1 MQGNAKL
8 LPRDYVGVTPPSDPG
23 AAPDAK
29 RGLSESS
36 AERPARRLFKTSG
49 RTNRYIPWVHI
60 SAVLFAIDVVA
71 ALAAGLLARAQIA
84 GIFAVPHLSTS
95 LVTTVAPLAC
105 CRVFYVRGL
114 YTPSKLVRPGRFSAI
129 AFASV
134 EVGAI
139 LIATASI
146 GMLLSPGESTV
157 WLGGG
162 SAYAMAVP
170 PSILVGIVCSVVL
183 MATRWSCCLIWQFLS
198 RLNFS
203 CNRVLLAG
211 EPAERVIAQLA
222 ATDCAS
228 MEVTGVL
235 SDSPHDGSHI
245 GLKKYRV
252 LGKLD
257 DLAKIVRQEMVDTLV
272 VVLPWS
278 AQSDIAHLLARA
290 FQLPVDVHFLP
301 DETSGLFLAGS
312 EKAETP
318 IQNSLVV
325 RRAPLS
331 GSKAMLKRVED
342 IMLAS
347 ALLLAFAPLMTIL
360 AAVIKLDS
368 PGPVLFWQQR
378 RGFNGRVFEVI
389 KFRSMYV
396 SMSDPAAHCQTS
408 PSDRRVTRVGALL
421 RRHSLDEL
429 PQLLNVLRGDMS
441 IVGPRPHPLGMRTEG
456 TLVDAVQ
463 AYEGRCQMRPGLT
476 GWAQVN
482 GWRGELNTLEK
493 LERRIEHDLFY
504 IGNWSLLLD
513 LQILLRTFLC
523 VLHDKNA
530 H

>member
-146 GMLLSPGESTV
+146 GMLLSPGKSTV

-235 SDSPHDGSHI
+235 SNSPHDGSHI
-245 GLKKYRV
+245 GLKKYRSWASSTTSP
-252 LGKLD
+252 KS
-257 DLAKIVRQEMVDTLV
+257 
-272 VVLPWS
+272 S
-278 AQSDIAHLLARA
+278 ARRWWIHLLSYCPGPRKATSPTSWRA
-290 FQLPVDVHFLP
+290 PFSCPWTFTFCLTKRQGYSWPAAKRPRLLFKTRWSCEELHCPAVRP
-301 DETSGLFLAGS
+301 CSSGLRIS
-312 EKAETP
+312 C
-318 IQNSLVV
+318 SH
-325 RRAPLS
+325 RHCSWPL
-331 GSKAMLKRVED
+331 
-342 IMLAS
+342 
-347 ALLLAFAPLMTIL
+347 
-360 AAVIKLDS
+360 
-368 PGPVLFWQQR
+368 
-378 RGFNGRVFEVI
+378 
-389 KFRSMYV
+389 
-396 SMSDPAAHCQTS
+396 
-408 PSDRRVTRVGALL
+408 
-421 RRHSLDEL
+421 
-429 PQLLNVLRGDMS
+429 
-441 IVGPRPHPLGMRTEG
+441 RP
-456 TLVDAVQ
+456 
-463 AYEGRCQMRPGLT
+463 
-476 GWAQVN
+476 
-482 GWRGELNTLEK
+482 
-493 LERRIEHDLFY
+493 
-504 IGNWSLLLD
+504 
-513 LQILLRTFLC
+513 
-523 VLHDKNA
+523 
-530 H
+530 